1 MKKKSLCL
9 AIVCIAVLLLS
20 AACGNAFG
28 NKKKD
33 SKQGNSGNTPAAT
46 TVSFESFSPRSI
58 SVKNNTGERLV
69 AFKGA
74 IEASSLIS
82 GVPANA
88 SNHGLKPDATLFG
101 ETGDF
106 ALLFL
111 TEKVYNENKGN
122 LAAVKNSPFA
132 SVYAFYNKTGSND
145 LVYTISSNSGGKA
158 KLTLQNNSPFNVEIR
173 VNSPEGEVLGYTGA
187 YTANTVL
194 NINPG
199 DYTLYPVFKK
209 YIARDNEIYSVVP
222 KFKKTNK
229 PFAQDFA
236 ITDSDTWN
244 IGKLWDSTAMQLSSG
259 GFYLTINNQSNT
271 AVRFTKG
278 TTEFETSLGI
288 KGIKS
293 GSQAT
298 FFVAFQKGAD
308 GSYPDS
314 FKMST
319 LSIGSA
325 LYPNTLPEYTYQLDT
340 KYTIT
345 IKGAEADNLT
355 LEAVEDKGKVD
366 IDKLFGL

>member
-9 AIVCIAVLLLS
+9 AILCTAAVLLS

-28 NKKKD
+28 NKSKD
-33 SKQGNSGNTPAAT
+33 SNQGNTPAAN
-46 TVSFESFSPRSI
+46 TVSFESFSPRSV

-69 AFKGA
+69 AFKGS
-74 IEASSLIS
+74 IESSSLIS
-82 GVPANA
+82 GIPAHA
-88 SNHGLKPDATLFG
+88 SNHGLKKDPSLFG

-111 TEKVYNENKGN
+111 TEKVYNENKDN
-122 LAAVKNSPFA
+122 LSAVKNSPFA

-158 KLTLQNNSPFNVEIR
+158 KLTVQNNSPFNVEIR
-173 VNSPEGEVLGYTGA
+173 VNSPEGEVLGYAGA

-222 KFKKTNK
+222 KFEKTKK
-229 PFAQDFA
+229 PFSQDFA
-236 ITDSDTWN
+236 ITDSDTFN
-244 IGKLWDSTAMQLSSG
+244 IGKLWDSTVMKLSSG
-259 GFYLTINNQSNT
+259 GFYLTINNQSDT

-298 FFVAFQKGAD
+298 FFVAFTREAD
-308 GSYPDS
+308 GKYPDS
-314 FKMST
+314 FKMNT
-319 LSIGSA
+319 LKIGSA
-325 LYPNTLPEYTYQLDT
+325 LYPNTLPEHTYKLDT

-355 LEAVEDKGKVD
+355 LEAVENKGKVD

>member
-9 AIVCIAVLLLS
+9 AIVCITAVLLS

-33 SKQGNSGNTPAAT
+33 NQENMPDANP
-46 TVSFESFSPRSI
+46 VSFDNFKPRSI

-88 SNHGLKPDATLFG
+88 SNHGLKPDAALFG

-111 TEKVYNENKGN
+111 TEKVYNENKNN

-132 SVYAFYNKTGSND
+132 SIYAFYNKNGSND
-145 LVYTISSNSGGKA
+145 LVYTIGSSSGGKA

-222 KFKKTNK
+222 KFKKSNK

-236 ITDSDTWN
+236 ITDTDSWN
-244 IGKLWDSTAMQLSSG
+244 VGGLWDATVLQLSSG

-278 TTEFETSLGI
+278 TTEFETSLGV

-298 FFVAFQKGAD
+298 FFVAFDKEAD

-319 LSIGSA
+319 LRIGSA

-340 KYTIT
+340 KYSIT
-345 IKGAEADNLT
+345 IKGSEADNLT
-355 LEAVEDKGKVD
+355 LEAVEDKGKVN